1 MARKMRLD
9 LSRFQKQRVSGAI
22 VITAAIIA
30 VLLAAYFLVREQH
43 VAEYYL
49 QSTGHEIPNM
59 AVFERIITNS
69 KRPVAVMFESPTC
82 PACAKMRPYWRE
94 LEKNASGQ
102 VEFYHVMLS
111 PSTRDIFMKYR
122 VEDTPTFIV
131 FVNGKPVARHIGI
144 FIPPKGMNVTE
155 YILTWVYSKAGAA
168 NAPRTPRDLALEGL
182 RIYNQR
188 CAVCHGRIEG
198 LDKASLEKWLNNAVK
213 TSANAVAAETLV
225 KLIKNATRQGILLHQ
240 LYDKD
245 DPELG
250 FSMLSDAVESMKKYV
265 PNLMTHEVRDTAYL
279 LDYITAVLEDKKPPV
294 FAWMKLLNET
304 VNATGQ
310 AGAAEERSGNATRLT
325 ASELGEAGAGLSAVG
340 LAAAATA
347 AVSGVIAVFSPC
359 VLPLLLT
366 QLSVVAASGRRLGVG
381 RCVACGV
388 AAAAGILAFGAL
400 FLAFGGLVSSLQR
413 ILLPVVAAAV
423 VAAGA
428 ASLLGVPVELQGLVS
443 AKRGG
448 LMGFC
453 ALYGFLA
460 VQCNLPI
467 VIGALFLV
475 LGLGL
480 SLGGVLA
487 LVSLAAG
494 VGIPLAI
501 VMWLVSRGGAAVA
514 DKLLRRNELLTRV
527 GGAVMLAAGLYLLLA
542 SV

>member
-1 MARKMRLD
+1 MRLD
-9 LSRFQKQRVSGAI
+9 LSRFQKQRISGAI

-30 VLLAAYFLVREQH
+30 VLLAAYFVVREQH

-49 QSTGHEIPNM
+49 QSTGHDIPNM
-59 AVFERIITNS
+59 AVFEKIIGNS

-82 PACAKMRPYWRE
+82 PACARMRPYWRE
-94 LEKNASGQ
+94 LEKRADIEGLK

-111 PSTRDIFMKYR
+111 PSTRDIFIKYR

-144 FIPPKGMNVTE
+144 FTPPPGVNVTD
-155 YILTWVYSKAGAA
+155 YMLAWVYSKVGAA
-168 NAPRTPRDLALEGL
+168 TTPRTPKGLAMEGL
-182 RIYNQR
+182 RIFNQR

-198 LDKASLEKWLNNAVK
+198 LDKASLEKWLRSAVR
-213 TSANAVAAETLV
+213 TSANPVAAEALTD
-225 KLIKNATRQGILLHQ
+225 LIRNATSQGILLHQ
-240 LYDKD
+240 LYDKN

-250 FSMLSDAVESMKKYV
+250 FDALSDTVESMKRYV
-265 PNLMTHEVRDTAYL
+265 PDLMPHEVRATAYL
-279 LDYITAVLEDKKPPV
+279 LDYVTAVLEDRKPPV

-304 VNATGQ
+304 SNFTAQ
-310 AGAAEERSGNATRLT
+310 AGAAEERGGNATKL
-325 ASELGEAGAGLSAVG
+325 AAAELGGAGQGLGAVG
-340 LAAAATA
+340 LAAAAAA
-347 AVSGVIAVFSPC
+347 AVSGIIAVFSPC
-359 VLPLLLT
+359 VLPLLFT
-366 QLSVVAASGRRLGVG
+366 QLSVVAASGRRLGAG
-381 RCVACGV
+381 HCVACGV

-428 ASLLGVPVELQGLVS
+428 ASLLGVPVELQGMVS

-480 SLGGVLA
+480 SLGGFLA

-494 VGIPLAI
+494 VGIPLAV
-501 VMWLVSRGGAAVA
+501 VMWLVSRGGAAMA

-527 GGAVMLAAGLYLLLA
+527 GGAVMLAAGLYLLLT